1 MTLVMNK
8 YFSWFLFL
16 VSIASL
22 WMALVILTSGTF
34 STQDMEETI
43 FNFVGLWFFLLL
55 FFILILVLIK
65 YDFFKRKK

>member
-1 MTLVMNK
+1 MNK

-43 FNFVGLWFFLLL
+43 FNFFGFF
-55 FFILILVLIK
+55 FSE
-65 YDFFKRKK
+65 